1 MRAGRDGGGAVR
13 AVQKV
18 RHRRADV
25 DGLEVFFREAGHP
38 GQPAVLL
45 LHGFPSSS
53 HSFREVMPTLADVAY
68 VIAPDL
74 PGFGMSSS
82 PTVEEYDYTF
92 ENLSRT
98 IGSLLDQ
105 LGVGRFFVYLHDF
118 GAPVGYHLATR
129 APDRVRGLVVQ
140 SGNAHEDGLG
150 RQWDGARAYWADP
163 TDDRRAELPDWLTFA
178 GTRDQYVAGLP
189 ERLRTLHAPESW
201 HLDWERMGRPGNL
214 DAQFALFGDYAN
226 HRARF
231 GEIAAYHRDHQP
243 PALVLW
249 GRHDAYFDVD
259 EVLAYHRA
267 LDRMDAHVYDA
278 GHFLLETHAAE
289 CATLMRSFVLDNV

>member
-1 MRAGRDGGGAVR
+1 MR

-25 DGLEVFFREAGHP
+25 DGLEVFFREAGRP

-53 HSFREVMPTLADVAY
+53 HTFREVMPTLADVAH

-82 PTVEEYDYTF
+82 PTVDDYDYTF
-92 ENLSRT
+92 ENLSWT
-98 IGSLLDQ
+98 IENLLDQ
-105 LGVGRFFVYLHDF
+105 LGIERLFVYLHDF

-129 APDRVRGLVVQ
+129 APTRIRGLIVQ
-140 SGNAHEDGLG
+140 SGNAHQDGLG
-150 RQWDGARAYWADP
+150 EQWDSARAYWADP
-163 TDDRRAELPDWLTFA
+163 TDAKRADLPDWLNFA
-178 GTRDQYVAGLP
+178 GTRDQYLAGLP
-189 ERLRTLHAPESW
+189 ERLRALHAPESW
-201 HLDWERMGRPGNL
+201 HLDWERMSRPGNV
-214 DAQFALFGDYAN
+214 DAQFALFTDYAN
-226 HRARF
+226 HVARF
-231 GEIAAYHRDHQP
+231 DELAAYHRAHQP

-259 EVLAYHRA
+259 EVLAYHRV
-267 LDRMDAHVYDA
+267 LERLDAHIYDG
-278 GHFLLETHAAE
+278 GHLLLETHAAE
-289 CATLMRSFVLDNV
+289 CAELMRAFVLDNA